1 MYPPAKTAPSYDRL
15 FAKKD
20 IFFTTSGSLLYLL
33 ISSLL
38 TGLRTDHL
46 GLVIIFN
53 LLYFLSFSTR
63 KLIMGFS
70 VYIVYWIVFDYM
82 KAFPNYLYNTVHIES
97 LYKAEKNLFGIFYD
111 NQLLTP
117 NEYWLLHTNLFL
129 DVISGL
135 FYLCWIPLP
144 LAFSA
149 YLFFKKREQFMQLA
163 LTFFLVNILGFSRIL
178 CLSRCCSMV
187 RPGVWLQFSCIY
199 SRQYCR
205 PA

>member
-1 MYPPAKTAPSYDRL
+1 MYPPAKTVPSYDRL

-20 IFFTTSGSLLYLL
+20 ILFTTSGSLLYLL
-33 ISSLL
+33 ISALL
-38 TGLRTDHL
+38 TGLRTDHF

-63 KLIMGFS
+63 RLIMGFS

-82 KAFPNYLYNTVHIES
+82 KAFPNYLYNTVHIEA
-97 LYKAEKNLFGIFYD
+97 LYKAEKSLFGIFYD
-111 NQLLTP
+111 NHLLTP
-117 NEYWLLHTNLFL
+117 NEYWLKHTNSFL

-149 YLFFKKREQFMQLA
+149 YLFYKKREQFMQFA
-163 LTFFLVNILGFSRIL
+163 LTFFLVNI
-178 CLSRCCSMV
+178 
-187 RPGVWLQFSCIY
+187 
-199 SRQYCR
+199 
-205 PA
+205 